1 MCYTKERRI
10 FVQCDFVKGIVFMHN
25 LSEKEKQIYKYILD
39 CISNDGYSPSVRD
52 ICKALG
58 IKSTSTVHLY
68 IEKLKDKG
76 YLRKNDNI
84 SRSLRPNTSDYVYKV
99 PIIGKV
105 TAGMPITAVEN
116 FEGYYN
122 FSTDGATYNADNLFA
137 LKVSGR
143 SMIEVGIMD
152 GDIVIVEKTP
162 VAENGQIIVALV
174 DDSATV
180 KTFYKEKGR
189 FRLQPENKEMDPIIV
204 DEVAVLGRVVASVR
218 YY

>member
-1 MCYTKERRI
+1 
-10 FVQCDFVKGIVFMHN
+10 MHK
-25 LSEKEKQIYKYILD
+25 LTEKEKQIYKYIVD

-76 YLRKNDNI
+76 YLKKNDNI
-84 SRSLRPNTSDYVYKV
+84 SRSLRPNTSESVYRV
-99 PIIGKV
+99 PVVGKV

-122 FSTDGATYNADNLFA
+122 FSTEGNTYDADNLFA

-143 SMIEVGIMD
+143 SMIEAGILD
-152 GDIVIVEKTP
+152 GDIVIVERTP
-162 VAENGQIIVALV
+162 VAENGQIIVALI

-180 KTFYKEKGR
+180 KTFYKEDGR
-189 FRLQPENKEMDPIIV
+189 FRLQPENSEMDPIIV
-204 DEVAVLGRVVASVR
+204 DEVVVLGRVIASVR